1 LEKPVLL
8 NQLEMQVL
16 NRHCKVNQSNRLRK
30 VWGVN
35 QSSHLYKAMDVAQF
49 NSRTLI
55 SPIGLLMEIW
65 RSVLLEFYLT
75 PLTG

>member
-8 NQLEMQVL
+8 NQSEMRVL
-16 NRHCKVNQSNRLRK
+16 NRLYKVNQSNHLRK
-30 VWGVN
+30 AWGVN
-35 QSSHLYKAMDVAQF
+35 RSSHLYKAMEVAQF

-65 RSVLLEFYLT
+65 RSVLLEFYPT